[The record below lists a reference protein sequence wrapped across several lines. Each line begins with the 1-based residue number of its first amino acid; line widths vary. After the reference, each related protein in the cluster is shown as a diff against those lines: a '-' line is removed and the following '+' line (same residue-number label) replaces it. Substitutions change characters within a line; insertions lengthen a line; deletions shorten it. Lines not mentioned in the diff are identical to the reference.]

1 MINLFKKTGRFLSS
15 LTLIS
20 LYMLLLGAIKVS
32 ATEIA
37 WQYYDMHGDVVG
49 SSRIIEPLN
58 LLVPFLIILIFGLAF
73 WKVNKSE
80 EKQEQK
86 SEDNDVAYRAS
97 L

>member
-1 MINLFKKTGRFLSS
+1 MFNLFKKTGRFLSS
-15 LTLIS
+15 LTLVS
-20 LYMLLLGAIKVS
+20 LCMLFLGAIKVS

-37 WQYYDMHGDVVG
+37 WQYYDMHGDAVG
-49 SSRIIEPLN
+49 ATRIIEPIN

-73 WKVNKSE
+73 WRVNKSE

-86 SEDNDVAYRAS
+86 SEGNDVAYRAS